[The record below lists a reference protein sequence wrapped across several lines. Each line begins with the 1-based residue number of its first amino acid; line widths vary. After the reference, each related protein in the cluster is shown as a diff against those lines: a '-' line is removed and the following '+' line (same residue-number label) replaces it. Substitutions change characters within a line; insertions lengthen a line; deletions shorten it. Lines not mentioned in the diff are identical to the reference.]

1 MKKINRIMMV
11 QSMVNTLVDSIKEY
25 ETFENKN
32 GYPPMYG
39 NTEQYHT
46 KESIK
51 RRIEA
56 MEDEREKDLLTYRY
70 LKGLKWEEICVRMD
84 YKWRQVHRIHAMA
97 IKNLKMA

>member
-1 MKKINRIMMV
+1 MRELGILRRKEEAIMRKINRIMMV

-39 NTEQYHT
+39 NTEQYNT

-51 RRIEA
+51 RRIVQARAELNQLA
-56 MEDEREKDLLTYRY
+56 KEL
-70 LKGLKWEEICVRMD
+70 
-84 YKWRQVHRIHAMA
+84 
-97 IKNLKMA
+97 

>member
-1 MKKINRIMMV
+1 MRELGTLRRKEEAIMKKINRIMKV

-39 NTEQYHT
+39 NSEQYNT

-51 RRIEA
+51 RRIVQARAELNQLA
-56 MEDEREKDLLTYRY
+56 REL
-70 LKGLKWEEICVRMD
+70 
-84 YKWRQVHRIHAMA
+84 
-97 IKNLKMA
+97 